1 MIKPL
6 FNPFMKKIIFAAIL
20 AVMFASV
27 ALAQSD
33 TTYYDQNWQRTTK
46 ESAAY
51 YRPVPKAKDSGY
63 WIQDYFISGA
73 LQMEGFSSS
82 NTDDVFEGEMNW
94 YYENGKPMQKANYV
108 NGVQH
113 GEIINYDKV
122 GNELS
127 RGLSKLGEPFKGS
140 FFEEGPSYYVLRFY
154 ENGVVQKF
162 SSIANTATSKA
173 RVDIFYKEGNLSEAW
188 FYNQSGGLIG
198 KSKINSDE
206 SISDGVLVSYY
217 FNPMLVES
225 VLHIKDNKYIDPAV
239 GYYTNG
245 KLKFYQFHNEN
256 KEIEKEVY
264 FDQKGARID
273 SIILRDSKPYKGV
286 LHTYHPRSSAVAS
299 FCDNPMRI
307 TPYKEGLI
315 DGIDKEFYENGN
327 LKSAS
332 TYIRDA
338 LSGTRTT
345 YDSTG
350 RAIYTMQYQDGTPY
364 NGTFIDWDNA
374 IKTYK
379 DGTLTD
385 ETQFYANGKVKFT
398 RKASEGVTIYDES
411 GKILSKLEYK
421 DGMPYSGKIVELS
434 EGLVSI
440 EETYKDGQKVSE
452 IYYSEGK
459 ILEKS
464 VYTNNEKLNTQY
476 YPNGKVKQETKYV
489 NDNERE
495 VTYYDNKGSLLGK
508 LQIND
513 SYELSGTKCVFDYDT
528 IAEITEYVDNKIVR
542 SRKFFNNGLLY
553 DKNYNGNATFYDPFG
568 KKTYTCSF
576 REGNPYTGTE
586 VEYDDYNKTIK
597 RISNYLNGKLHGSQ
611 ILANYNYDNEKS
623 EIYRKES
630 FFEGGK
636 NGLDQEFHN
645 ENLMKEIPYKKGAK
659 DGVAKYFNKEGK
671 LIATGTYKDDNPWS
685 GKFMDYN
692 YDYEVYSEE
701 SYIDGNR
708 DGAFNSYED
717 GTLVQSNLYKANVIQ
732 KSVTYTNGEPK
743 YTLLYRNGE
752 PYEGTE
758 KNYNG
763 IYFYKNSELTERQE
777 MNFETG
783 QVKSRE
789 IYSGNNS
796 THTAYYANGKVKLEE
811 HIENGSIQ
819 GEATYYAPDGK
830 ILGKGEYVENI
841 PVSGK
846 FAFFHTKDDDARIE
860 LTVTSSDLTAVVIVG
875 NTPAHRLKFEILS
888 GSDEN
893 ISSASAKFLRILKDT
908 FDGYDISDSY

>member
-1 MIKPL
+1 
-6 FNPFMKKIIFAAIL
+6 MKKLIFAAIA
-20 AVMFASV
+20 AVMFTSV

-46 ESAAY
+46 ESAAF
-51 YRPVPKAKDSGY
+51 YRPAPKAKDSGY
-63 WIQDYFISGA
+63 WIQDFFISGA

-82 NTDDVFEGEMNW
+82 NTDDLFEGEMNW

-113 GEIINYDKV
+113 GEIINYNKAGV
-122 GNELS
+122 ELS

-140 FFEEGPSYYVLRFY
+140 FFEEGTSFYVLRFY

-206 SISDGVLVSYY
+206 TISDGVLVSYY

-225 VLHIKDNKYIDPAV
+225 VLHIKNNKYIDPAV

-264 FDQKGARID
+264 FDQKGVRID
-273 SIILRDSKPYKGV
+273 SIILKDSKPYKGV
-286 LHTYHPRSSAVAS
+286 LHTFHPRSSAVAS

-315 DGIDKEFYENGN
+315 EGIDKEFYENGN

-332 TYIRDA
+332 TYIRGA

-374 IKTYK
+374 IKVYK

-398 RKASEGVTIYDES
+398 KKESEGTTVYDES
-411 GKILSKLEYK
+411 GKIISKLEYK
-421 DGMPYSGKIVELS
+421 NGMPYSGKIVELS
-434 EGLVSI
+434 EGLVSY

-452 IYYSEGK
+452 IFYSEGK
-459 ILEKS
+459 VLDKS
-464 VYTNNEKLNTQY
+464 VYSNNERIRSLY
-476 YPNGKVKQETKYV
+476 YPNGKIKQETKYV

-495 VTYYDNKGSLLGK
+495 VTCYDSNGTLLGK

-513 SYELSGTKCVFDYDT
+513 SYELSGTKCVFDYDS
-528 IAEITEYVDNKIVR
+528 IAEITDYEDNKIVR
-542 SRKFFNNGLLY
+542 SRKFFNNALLY
-553 DKNYNGNATFYDPFG
+553 DKNYNGNATFYDPFE

-576 REGNPYTGTE
+576 REGNPITGTE
-586 VEYDDYNKTIK
+586 LEYDYNKTVN
-597 RISNYLNGKLHGSQ
+597 RISNYLNGKLHGTQ
-611 ILANYNYDNEKS
+611 ILTSYNYDTGKS
-623 EIYRKES
+623 EIYKKES
-630 FFEGGK
+630 FSGGLK
-636 NGLDQEFHN
+636 NGLEQSFYS
-645 ENLMKEIPYKKGAK
+645 ENLVQAIPYKNGDKEGEAK
-659 DGVAKYFNKEGK
+659 FYNKEGK
-671 LIATGTYKDDNPWS
+671 VIATGTYVDDYPWN
-685 GKFMDYN
+685 GKFIDYT
-692 YDYEVYSEE
+692 YQYEVYSEE
-701 SYIDGNR
+701 SYVDGKR
-708 DGAFNSYED
+708 EGAFNTYENN
-717 GTLVQSNLYKANVIQ
+717 TLVQSTLYKANVIQ
-732 KSVTYTNGEPK
+732 KSVMYINGEPK

-758 KNYNG
+758 KSYNG
-763 IYFYKNSELTERQE
+763 LSIYKNGELTERQE
-777 MNFETG
+777 MNFETD
-783 QVKSRE
+783 QLKSRE
-789 IYSGNNS
+789 IYAGSNS
-796 THTAYYANGKVKLEE
+796 TLTAYYANGKVKFVQHLEDG
-811 HIENGSIQ
+811 NKQ
-819 GEATYYAPDGK
+819 GKATFYTTDGK
-830 ILGKGEYVENI
+830 ILGEGEYNNDI

-846 FAFFHTKDDDARIE
+846 FIFYHSEEEDARVE
-860 LTVTSSDLTAVVIVG
+860 LMVNPSDIAAVEMVG
-875 NTPAHRLKFEILS
+875 NTPAHRLKYEILS
-888 GSDEN
+888 GTDEDM
-893 ISSASAKFLRILKDT
+893 STASAKFMQILKDT
-908 FDGYDISDSY
+908 FEGYDISVSY